1 MAQAN
6 IIDPILVGISTMIRE
21 EIYILLAVL
30 IVVDGYLP
38 FNHNP
43 SSPDVFGPFRWFA
56 GDGTSQ

>member
-6 IIDPILVGISTMIRE
+6 IIDPILVGIATMVRE
-21 EIYILLAVL
+21 EIYILLAVF

-43 SSPDVFGPFRWFA
+43 SSPDVFSPFRWFVS
-56 GDGTSQ
+56 DGTSQ